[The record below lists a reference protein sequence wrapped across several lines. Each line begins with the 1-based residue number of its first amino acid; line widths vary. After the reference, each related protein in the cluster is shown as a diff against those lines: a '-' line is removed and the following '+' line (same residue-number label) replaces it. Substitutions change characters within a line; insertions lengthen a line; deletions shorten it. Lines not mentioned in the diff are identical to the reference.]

1 MTDVRSA
8 RPETHRGRRMS
19 GIGRVLVAV
28 YGVLALA
35 AVGRSF
41 VQIATKFDEA
51 PLAYSLSALA
61 AVVYILATI
70 ALTRPGRTW
79 YRIAWATIIFEFTG
93 VLVVGTLSILD
104 PELFPHDTVW
114 SGYGRGYV
122 FIPLVLPV
130 LGMWWLAKHRPDAAS
145 PESAVPAAPAA
156 SAAAPEA
163 GLAVSDRDAG
173 AAS

>member
-1 MTDVRSA
+1 MRESNDMTDVRSA
-8 RPETHRGRRMS
+8 RPETDRGRRMS

-51 PLAYSLSALA
+51 PLAYVLSALA
-61 AVVYILATI
+61 AVVYVVATI
-70 ALTRPGRTW
+70 ALERSGRGW
-79 YRIAWATIIFEFTG
+79 YRIAWATLIFEFTG
-93 VLVVGTLSILD
+93 VLVIGTLSIVD

-114 SGYGRGYV
+114 SWFGRGYL

-130 LGMWWLAKHRPDAAS
+130 LGMWWLAKHRPVAVAA
-145 PESAVPAAPAA
+145 AAPAA
-156 SAAAPEA
+156 E
-163 GLAVSDRDAG
+163 GRDAG
-173 AAS
+173 ADAA

>member
-1 MTDVRSA
+1 M
-8 RPETHRGRRMS
+8 G

-28 YGVLALA
+28 YAVLALA
-35 AVGRSF
+35 ATGRSF
-41 VQIATKFDEA
+41 VQIVQRFDEA
-51 PLAYSLSALA
+51 PLAYALSALA
-61 AVVYILATI
+61 AVVYIVATI
-70 ALTRPGRTW
+70 ALTRPGRAW
-79 YRIAWATIIFEFTG
+79 YRVAWATIVFEFTG
-93 VLVVGTLSILD
+93 VLVIGTLSLVY

-114 SGYGRGYV
+114 SAYGRGYL

-145 PESAVPAAPAA
+145 PESTVPAAPAA

-173 AAS
+173 ASS